1 MDFTTIINK
10 TADRIN
16 EPENRVRLVVTT
28 FLDAIRNEVIKGN
41 EVNLPYFG
49 NFCVK
54 HVSQKRVVS
63 PMTDKIKIIPAHNT
77 VRFITNKSFK
87 RAVEDQ
93 GRV

>member
-28 FLDAIRNEVIKGN
+28 FLDEIRNELQKGG
-41 EVNLPYFG
+41 EVKLPNFG
-49 NFCVK
+49 NFCAK

-77 VRFITNKSFK
+77 VRFVTNKSFK
-87 RAVEDQ
+87 RAVEEY
-93 GRV
+93 GKV